1 MFSSTLANLFSDF
14 AGLRV
19 TRTAVESIHESI
31 REEDRR
37 RTKRLHSK
45 KPSLP
50 RDPSS
55 PLKPR
60 RSIFSRATLR
70 RKSSAATPFPEPT
83 SPTEPH
89 FELGAEPRAQ
99 LERIRTQANAAAEAE
114 ESARRQDRQDGK
126 LGDKSSGVGVVS
138 GLKKK
143 KGKEKE
149 RRSVFVNL
157 EGGATD
163 PKGYERNKVRTSRYT
178 LITFLPKV
186 SGSARKF
193 EVKERL
199 TDCHEFWTE
208 SLGAI

>member
-1 MFSSTLANLFSDF
+1 MFYLALAYQFSSWFT
-14 AGLRV
+14 GLRV

-37 RTKRLHSK
+37 RIKRLHSK

-50 RDPSS
+50 RDPNS

-60 RSIFSRATLR
+60 RSIFSRATMR
-70 RKSSAATPFPEPT
+70 RKSSAATTSLPEPT
-83 SPTEPH
+83 SPTETH

-126 LGDKSSGVGVVS
+126 GGEKTS
-138 GLKKK
+138 GLLLGSRKR
-143 KGKEKE
+143 GKEKE

-178 LITFLPKV
+178 LVTFLPKV
-186 SGSARKF
+186 S
-193 EVKERL
+193 
-199 TDCHEFWTE
+199 
-208 SLGAI
+208 